1 MAKRRRFR
9 WAARCGWRH
18 DCFLEPCVRH
28 RRPGW
33 GGGAEAGQ
41 YANAMILAPID
52 PGGNIYLKNTSETS
66 FQLWVLLLAYA

>member
-1 MAKRRRFR
+1 LNLALGTGAPAG
-9 WAARCGWRH
+9 AAVQSQ
-18 DCFLEPCVRH
+18 DN
-28 RRPGW
+28 
-33 GGGAEAGQ
+33 GGAIYAAVRNQVAGQ